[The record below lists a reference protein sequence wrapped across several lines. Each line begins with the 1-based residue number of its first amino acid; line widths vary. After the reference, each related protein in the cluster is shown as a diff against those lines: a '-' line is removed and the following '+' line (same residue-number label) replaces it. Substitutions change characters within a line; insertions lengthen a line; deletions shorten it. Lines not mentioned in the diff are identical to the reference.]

1 MEIERKFLVNKLPKN
16 IELSK
21 YSKKEI
27 KQIYLYIDD
36 LSIVRIRK
44 VKENDK
50 EKYTYTVK
58 AGKVGISNEEYENEI
73 SKDEFDKLYNTRN
86 KNYLVLD
93 KTRYI
98 IPYIDNLKIELDIFH
113 RDYEGLIFAEIEFKS
128 EEQANNIKIPEWFGK
143 DISNIITNSDL
154 ALSNID
160 NINWKI
166 RM

>member
-50 EKYTYTVK
+50 EKYTHTVK

-73 SKDEFDKLYNTRN
+73 SKDEFYKLYNNRN

-154 ALSNID
+154 ALSNTD